1 MSEFAM
7 RLLLSSLLTCREVH
21 SNMPFQAL
29 VKTKQTIK
37 NSVRSSDINFE
48 KLMLINVAFLL
59 SLMKLILTK
68 VREGGYSKTI

>member
-7 RLLLSSLLTCREVH
+7 RLLLSWLLTCREVH
-21 SNMPFQAL
+21 SNMHFQAL
-29 VKTKQTIK
+29 VKTKRIK
-37 NSVRSSDINFE
+37 NSVRSSDINFS

-59 SLMKLILTK
+59 SLMMLIITK